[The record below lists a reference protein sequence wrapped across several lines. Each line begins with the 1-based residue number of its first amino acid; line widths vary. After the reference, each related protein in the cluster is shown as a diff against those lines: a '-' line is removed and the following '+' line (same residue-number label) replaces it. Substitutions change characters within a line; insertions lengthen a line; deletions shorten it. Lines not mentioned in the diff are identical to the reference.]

1 MIGDY
6 KPDLNVLNN
15 NEWTVVSYDKK
26 KKREKSK
33 EKKKNDLQDKIDEF
47 VTNIENRNDFVY
59 NLLKTNSI
67 LPSKYYDELLKE
79 VEIYKNVLKK
89 IRKCKDFTYFEK
101 KKNEIL
107 ISIKNMNR
115 IINKDNF
122 YILVG
127 EGLIENHEGI
137 LLKDLAEYNEFVE
150 KYKKI
155 HDIQNTNSDSVL
167 MSELSKKNLPY
178 SYVSD
183 NKSFASLFK

>member
-1 MIGDY
+1 M
-6 KPDLNVLNN
+6 
-15 NEWTVVSYDKK
+15 
-26 KKREKSK
+26 
-33 EKKKNDLQDKIDEF
+33 
-47 VTNIENRNDFVY
+47 TNIENRNDFVY

-101 KKNEIL
+101 RKNEIL